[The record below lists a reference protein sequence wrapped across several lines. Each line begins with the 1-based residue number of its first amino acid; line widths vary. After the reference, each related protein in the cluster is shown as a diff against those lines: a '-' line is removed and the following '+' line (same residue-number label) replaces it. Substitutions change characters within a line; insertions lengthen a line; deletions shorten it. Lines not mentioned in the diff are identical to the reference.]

1 MNDPHQS
8 PQQQQQQQQPQKGG
22 GVRLSYFGGDRI
34 TEIDSYAGNARI
46 ARGQFGEVSLAVWD
60 DGEGKPM
67 NDHRLAS
74 GGATT
79 SKEECGGSE
88 VEAPRAVS
96 SSSLPQSI
104 RRVVAIKTLYQ
115 AMVPARGAFNKYCRD
130 ADLCD
135 DDDEI
140 SSSSNNVPKPTYYLM
155 REVHGE
161 IAALRVLG
169 RHPNVTQL
177 LAVYGSRDAYS
188 AGSTLSLAFEY
199 CPTDLHLALE
209 WRRRTFRPLLPFAV
223 LRLVALD
230 LFRALEHCHAHGV
243 VHGDVKPG
251 NLLVSSAGCVQL
263 CDFGIAHISSRTMES
278 INENGGDYEGSDE
291 NKDLLPP
298 PEPVDSIESQQP
310 RAMCTLHYRPPEL
323 LLGGSP
329 HGPSVDVWS
338 AGIVVAELAT
348 GRVLFPG
355 RSAIDQL
362 YCVLEGVGTPT
373 EASYPAARELPDYGK
388 LHFAPKAPKPV
399 HELVP
404 RSSECPPLM
413 ALLEACI
420 VLDPER
426 RCSASAV
433 LQDSS
438 SWLGGGAVDPKQQD
452 PEARFDARRKLIE
465 ELVPREL
472 DEPVLLSCLADAATP
487 VLELATRR
495 RKLLQSAAECASNS
509 IGFSL

>member
-8 PQQQQQQQQPQKGG
+8 PQQQQKQTCGRA
-22 GVRLSYFGGDRI
+22 RLSYFGGDRV
-34 TEIDSYAGNARI
+34 TELDSYAGNARI

-60 DGEGKPM
+60 DDDKPM

-79 SKEECGGSE
+79 SKEEGGGSE
-88 VEAPRAVS
+88 VEAPPAVS
-96 SSSLPQSI
+96 SSSVPQSI

-115 AMVPARGAFNKYCRD
+115 AMVPARGAFNMYCRD
-130 ADLCD
+130 ADLGD

-140 SSSSNNVPKPTYYLM
+140 SSSSSSSSNVPKPTYYLM
-155 REVHGE
+155 REVHAE
-161 IAALRVLG
+161 ITALRVLG
-169 RHPNVTQL
+169 RHPNVTPL

-188 AGSTLSLAFEY
+188 AGATLSLAFEY

-223 LRLVALD
+223 LQLVALD

-263 CDFGIAHISSRTMES
+263 CDFGIAHISGSTMES
-278 INENGGDYEGSDE
+278 IREIGGDAGSDE
-291 NKDLLPP
+291 DEDLLPP
-298 PEPVDSIESQQP
+298 PEPVESSDPQQP

-329 HGPSVDVWS
+329 HDPSVDVWS

-388 LHFAPKAPKPV
+388 LHFAPKAPKPA

-438 SWLGGGAVDPKQQD
+438 SWLGGEAVDPQQHD
-452 PEARFDARRKLIE
+452 PEARFDTRRKLIE
-465 ELVPREL
+465 ELVPTDL
-472 DEPVLLSCLADAATP
+472 DEPVLLSCSADAATR

-495 RKLLQSAAECASNS
+495 RKLLQSTAECASNS

>member
-1 MNDPHQS
+1 MNDPHQT
-8 PQQQQQQQQPQKGG
+8 QQSQKGG
-22 GVRLSYFGGDRI
+22 RARLSYFGGEHV
-34 TEIDSYAGNARI
+34 TEIDSYVGNARI

-60 DGEGKPM
+60 DDDKPM

-74 GGATT
+74 GGATA
-79 SKEECGGSE
+79 SKVECGGSE
-88 VEAPRAVS
+88 VEAPPAVS

-115 AMVPARGAFNKYCRD
+115 AMVPARGAFNKKYRD
-130 ADLCD
+130 ADRCD
-135 DDDEI
+135 DDEM
-140 SSSSNNVPKPTYYLM
+140 SSSRRSNVPKPKYYLM
-155 REVHGE
+155 REVHAE
-161 IAALRVLG
+161 ITALRVLG

-223 LRLVALD
+223 LQLVALD

-243 VHGDVKPG
+243 VHGDVKPD

-263 CDFGIAHISSRTMES
+263 CDFGIAHISSRTMEP
-278 INENGGDYEGSDE
+278 INENGGDTGSDE
-291 NKDLLPP
+291 DKYLLPP

-329 HGPSVDVWS
+329 HDPSVDVWS

-373 EASYPAARELPDYGK
+373 EGSYPAARELPDYGK

-399 HELVP
+399 HDLVP

-438 SWLGGGAVDPKQQD
+438 SWLGGEGVDPKQQD
-452 PEARFDARRKLIE
+452 PEARFCARRKLIE

-472 DEPVLLSCLADAATP
+472 DEPVLLSCSADAATR

-495 RKLLQSAAECASNS
+495 RKLLQSASECARIS